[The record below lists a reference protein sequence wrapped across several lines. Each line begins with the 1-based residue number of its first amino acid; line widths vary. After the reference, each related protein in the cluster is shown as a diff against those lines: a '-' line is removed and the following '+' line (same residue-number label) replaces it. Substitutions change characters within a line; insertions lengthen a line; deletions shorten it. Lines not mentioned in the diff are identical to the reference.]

1 MTQRKQRKARNR
13 WVQDPQS
20 SNSFLLFDTNH
31 VSQHNNMATQ
41 PTPNIFETLLQRA
54 HSPDTASTI
63 IREKVKQRPLLLRP
77 TSPDPTLNARS
88 KRQYERYQKAK
99 AQRKSNKPKPLSAKQ
114 KRALCL
120 YEIPKEQQ
128 RYVIYEPLH
137 RMWCEYMREVLDLKD
152 GKKTFVEPLSAGPV
166 LVSADY
172 HGALM
177 EVIRSRC
184 VSRVGLKGIV
194 VKDTK
199 FTFEICTKG
208 DVVKTVPK
216 EHTVFRLEVPF
227 EDVAQKPLVFEIHG
241 SQFHSRAPD
250 RANKKFRL
258 HLHPDL

>member
-1 MTQRKQRKARNR
+1 MA
-13 WVQDPQS
+13 
-20 SNSFLLFDTNH
+20 
-31 VSQHNNMATQ
+31 SQPAE
-41 PTPNIFETLLQRA
+41 NIAETLLKRA

-63 IREKVKQRPLLLRP
+63 LREKVKQQPLLLRP

-88 KRQYERYQKAK
+88 KRQYERHQKAK

-128 RYVIYEPLH
+128 KYSIYKPLH
-137 RMWCEYMREVLDLKD
+137 RMWCGYMREILDLKD
-152 GKKTFVEPLSAGPV
+152 GKRTYIEPLSAGPL

-177 EVIRSRC
+177 EVVRSRC
-184 VSRVGLKGIV
+184 ISRVGLRGIV

-199 FTFEICTKG
+199 FTFEIVTKN

-216 EHTVFRLEVPF
+216 EHTIFGFEVPF
-227 EDVAQKPLVFEIHG
+227 EDAQDGREMKKPLVFEIHG
-241 SQFHSRAPD
+241 SQFQSRAPD

-258 HLHPDL
+258 HLDPDL